1 MTLALFLLI
10 CFMAYV
16 CFVNSNHSEGFTD
29 KGGNK
34 KGSGSRAGAGS
45 GSGAGSGAGSGSG
58 AGAGAGS
65 NGIAGN
71 ASTYAANLKAAS
83 VKLADTLLITKYRS
97 DYESAIMNAE
107 DLIHNL
113 MLEITLNI
121 NPQDPHESIAKLVA
135 LHHAEAALIGVM
147 KFVDSS

>member
-34 KGSGSRAGAGS
+34 KGSGSRAGSGAGSNSGS
-45 GSGAGSGAGSGSG
+45 GSGAG

-135 LHHAEAALIGVM
+135 LHQAQAALIGVM